1 MAEERI
7 ISSDNH
13 VIEPVDL
20 WTLRGESKY
29 KGSLPRVE
37 RFEDGDWWVCGDGQ
51 RLIDCGNGGVALGAR
66 FDAPETQTMNTNA
79 EDVRPGGYIPEEH
92 VKDMTADGVDMSI
105 VYPNVGLMFYSVPD
119 SGLVSSMMRTYN
131 DWLGEFCSAVPKRL
145 KGVAMLN
152 VDNMQEAVDELE
164 RCAKMGFAGVMIPTS
179 PPKGRAYDK
188 PEYELLWAAAQANG
202 MPISLHV
209 GCERLTGGEGHMDGL
224 GPNVIVNIDHLVR
237 TSIGNII
244 YGGVFERYPNLY
256 VGSVEHEI
264 SWAIHFLNRLD
275 FCYTQLAT
283 ELRGEYRFKGDA
295 LPSDF
300 FRSNVF
306 LGFQEDAAG
315 IEMRH
320 RIGIDT
326 IMWGADYPHLESTFP
341 RSQEILSH
349 ILADCNEEE
358 KAKITGGNA
367 ARVYNLN

>member
-1 MAEERI
+1 MSSSRI

-13 VIEPVDL
+13 VIEPADL
-20 WTLRGESKY
+20 WTSRGESKF
-29 KGSLPRVE
+29 LDVAPRVE
-37 RFEDGDWWVCGDGQ
+37 RFEDGDWWVCDG
-51 RLIDCGNGGVALGAR
+51 RKVIDVSSGGAAVGAR
-66 FDAPETQTMNTNA
+66 FDAPETQTMNA
-79 EDVRPGGYIPEEH
+79 RIEDVRPGGYIPEEH
-92 VKDMTADGVDMSI
+92 VKDMDSDGVDTSI
-105 VYPNVGLMFYSVPD
+105 IYPTT
-119 SGLVSSMMRTYN
+119 GLVLYGVPATELVDSFMRTYN
-131 DWLGEFCSAVPKRL
+131 DWVGEFCGAVPKRL
-145 KGVAMLN
+145 KGIAVLN
-152 VDNMQEAVDELE
+152 VDNVQTAVGELE

-179 PPKGRAYDK
+179 PPAGRSYDR
-188 PEYELLWAAAQANG
+188 PEYEPLWAAAQAHE

-209 GCERLTGGEGHMDGL
+209 GCERMTEGAGVMDVRGA
-224 GPNVIVNIDHLVR
+224 NFIVNVDHFVR

-244 YGGVFERYPNLY
+244 YSGVFERYPKLY

-264 SWAIHFLNRLD
+264 SWALHFLNRLD
-275 FCYTQLAT
+275 FCYTQLTT

-315 IEMRH
+315 IDNRH

-326 IMWGADYPHLESTFP
+326 IMWGADYPHLEGTFP
-341 RSQEILSH
+341 RSQEILSE
-349 ILADCNEEE
+349 ILVDCSEEE